1 MIRAKKPWA
10 AAAAAALLLGV
21 VGTAFGYAWQYH
33 AYTAGPV
40 EAAKKQ
46 GDGVANEYSSWNTKY
61 QAADAKVKEDEE
73 DVRRIIMGTDER
85 LNWLMLNE
93 FINQCMPVPALRADG
108 KLKEATAESITITG
122 ADGKDQKIP
131 ADSAAFVA
139 KDKNDRWQF
148 VSSSPK
154 PGDAITVIY
163 QTDPGAKEYF
173 KFPEVR
179 EASLRYFDR
188 QEITKPGQ
196 AKPADEDLSRLI
208 QVNLES
214 VYALHSPDVKSIY
227 SKLVTDKFL
236 FLGMDEKKKEEM
248 AKGNGL
254 PEGPGWV
261 IELRGYSYFG
271 DSPRFVINTLLRE
284 IERRGAGPDQT
295 GGGNATQPGQPPA
308 ASPGST
314 STPPTTPPTDADSSA
329 DKEQAVAKDPVKE
342 KEENWNKVIRGRVS
356 HPFLLDYDI
365 DKDAEPGKFKILGGS
380 ALDSLVGQSGSSTA
394 AAATTSAP
402 AGGGGGGQGN
412 QAGMERAARMGAM
425 SRMGAMGG
433 GGGGGGGAGGAATG
447 SGGFSALVPV
457 GGSSG
462 SGGGSSGPNMGG
474 GRGAMGGE
482 GMMADINRRMG
493 QVRGRLGGNPM
504 AGGGM
509 GSGLGGFNLQP
520 AKAPPKK
527 ATGDRT
533 EFKLIF
539 VWREWT
545 PSDDLIKK
553 EQVATEIK

>member
-1 MIRAKKPWA
+1 
-10 AAAAAALLLGV
+10 
-21 VGTAFGYAWQYH
+21 
-33 AYTAGPV
+33 
-40 EAAKKQ
+40 
-46 GDGVANEYSSWNTKY
+46 
-61 QAADAKVKEDEE
+61 
-73 DVRRIIMGTDER
+73 
-85 LNWLMLNE
+85 
-93 FINQCMPVPALRADG
+93 MPVPALRADG

-131 ADSAAFVA
+131 ADAAAFVA
-139 KDKNDRWQF
+139 KDKNDHWQF

-154 PGDAITVIY
+154 PGDAVTVIY

-227 SKLVTDKFL
+227 TKLIADKHL
-236 FLGMDEKKKEEM
+236 FLGMDEKKKDEM
-248 AKGNGL
+248 VKGTGL
-254 PEGPGWV
+254 PEGAGWV

-284 IERRGAGPDQT
+284 IERRGAASEQAT
-295 GGGNATQPGQPPA
+295 GGNPTQPGQPPA
-308 ASPGST
+308 TPPAST
-314 STPPTTPPTDADSSA
+314 SAPPAAAPADADSSP
-329 DKEQAVAKDPVKE
+329 DKEQAVVKDPVKE

-356 HPFLLDYDI
+356 LPFILDYDI
-365 DKDAEPGKFKILGGS
+365 EKDAEPGKFKILGGS

-394 AAATTSAP
+394 AAAGAPAAGGP
-402 AGGGGGGQGN
+402 AGGGGGGQAEMGRMMGKMMGERGGRGG
-412 QAGMERAARMGAM
+412 GMG
-425 SRMGAMGG
+425 MGG
-433 GGGGGGGAGGAATG
+433 GGGAATG

-457 GGSSG
+457 GGS
-462 SGGGSSGPNMGG
+462 GGGSSGSNMGMGMKMGG
-474 GRGAMGGE
+474 GGGPGNMMNDIKQRME
-482 GMMADINRRMG
+482 GM
-493 QVRGRLGGNPM
+493 RGRFGMGNPM
-504 AGGGM
+504 GGM
-509 GSGLGGFNLQP
+509 PGGLGGFSVQP

-545 PSDDLIKK
+545 PSDDLIKP
-553 EQVATEIK
+553 EGAPEIK